1 MHNGKDERKKSEKK
15 GGNYEEAISEAFSE
29 IFQNLK
35 EIEKD
40 TKLQRKTLYLER
52 RRSSIP
58 ANMFRQTSTAS
69 SQPKVHMGL
78 RRRGVSEPTTLLRE
92 TTTAF
97 GQLKVNLERRGS
109 SLSSIPSFNE
119 TEDRGRLL
127 TPPNKKA
134 VDDVSTV
141 P

>member
-1 MHNGKDERKKSEKK
+1 MHNGKGERKKSEKT
-15 GGNYEEAISEAFSE
+15 GVNYEEAISEAFSE

-40 TKLQRKTLYLER
+40 TTELQRKMLYLRR
-52 RRSSIP
+52 RRSSAP
-58 ANMFRQTSTAS
+58 ADMIRQTTTAS
-69 SQPKVHMGL
+69 SQPKVHMG
-78 RRRGVSEPTTLLRE
+78 RRKGVRDPATLLRE

-97 GQLKVNLERRGS
+97 GQMEVDLERRGS

-119 TEDRGRLL
+119 SEVRGRLL
-127 TPPNKKA
+127 TPPNKKV